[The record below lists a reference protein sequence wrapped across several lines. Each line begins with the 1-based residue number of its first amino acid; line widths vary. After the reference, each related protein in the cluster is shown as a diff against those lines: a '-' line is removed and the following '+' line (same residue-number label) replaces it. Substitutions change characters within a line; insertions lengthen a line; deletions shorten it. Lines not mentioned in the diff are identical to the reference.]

1 MQNSI
6 LLKQY
11 IKNDNNLNSVSS
23 DVLDEMVEEVLIGVY
38 FEVHRAAKHTKCLF
52 VDESPTEELKQ
63 QIRVGLSMAAIIDA
77 KGLDIFGEVPIKKQ
91 MECVCPNCHRNLAA
105 SRFAPHLE
113 KCMGM
118 GRNSSRIASKR
129 IATTSIKN
137 NDSDDEYDNNADTDW
152 SVYCGEQKKTRRR
165 RLKNPNNGTTIGNGA
180 GVHKKVNNSK
190 ANKSG
195 LNAK

>member
-1 MQNSI
+1 MFCDVNFSI
-6 LLKQY
+6 
-11 IKNDNNLNSVSS
+11 SS
-23 DVLDEMVEEVLIGVY
+23 ETFDELVEEVLIGVY

-52 VDESPTEELKQ
+52 VDESPTLEHEKY
-63 QIRVGLSMAAIIDA
+63 AIIDK
-77 KGLDIFGEVPIKKQ
+77 KGLDIFGELPIKKQ

-129 IATTSIKN
+129 IATSSVKN
-137 NDSDDEYDNNADTDW
+137 NDSDDDYDNNGDTDW
-152 SVYCGEQKKTRRR
+152 NVYCGDQKKTRRK
-165 RLKNPNNGTTIGNGA
+165 RLKNANGIGNGNS
-180 GVHKKVNNSK
+180 VHKKVNNSK

-195 LNAK
+195 LNTK